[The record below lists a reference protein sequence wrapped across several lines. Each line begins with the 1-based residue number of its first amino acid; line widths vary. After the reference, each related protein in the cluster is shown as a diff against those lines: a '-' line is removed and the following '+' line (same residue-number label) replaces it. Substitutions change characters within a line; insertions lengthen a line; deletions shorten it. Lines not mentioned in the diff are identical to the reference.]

1 MNRKILFF
9 VILGLITAA
18 LTIGGCRLFSTH
30 IDTSDTYTQSL
41 LKDKAVKEVRAK
53 INFWWFCFGDPTA
66 FVTVGETIYVDRET
80 WLKDINSR
88 RTTFLQAT
96 LTHES
101 MHVLRQ
107 SKMGLTT
114 WLSFYVFSK
123 SFRWEEEKAAHRAGW
138 VVEVAR
144 GVMFDTYD
152 SFAKYVSG
160 PAYYG
165 MVSYDEAY
173 KFMVDTFAELRAEK
187 AKKQ

>member
-1 MNRKILFF
+1 MKRKILLF
-9 VILGLITAA
+9 IIGISIAA
-18 LTIGGCRLFSTH
+18 ATTISGCRLFSTH
-30 IDTSDTYTQSL
+30 IDTSDPYTQSL

-53 INFWWFCFGDPTA
+53 TNFWWSCFGDPKA

-80 WLKDINSR
+80 WLKDIDSR

-101 MHVLRQ
+101 THVLRQ
-107 SKMGLTT
+107 AKMGLTI